1 MWSSD
6 SLEDD
11 WRRAKPHVIAA
22 LEHAGDTH
30 EPADVLDM
38 IIAGSAALFVGED
51 SAVVATEI
59 ILPVGRQLHFWLA
72 AGDLDELVEIE
83 RDVENAA
90 RERGVH
96 KLSIIGRR
104 GWRRKLD
111 GFREV
116 GVVLTKELRP

>member
-1 MWSSD
+1 MWSSG
-6 SLEDD
+6 SLKDD

-38 IIAGSAALFVGED
+38 ILGGSAALFVGEG
-51 SAVVATEI
+51 SAVVAQEI
-59 ILPVGRQLHFWLA
+59 KLPAGRQLHFWLA

-83 RDVENAA
+83 RDVEQAA
-90 RERGVH
+90 RKRGIS
-96 KLSIIGRR
+96 KMSIIGRR
-104 GWRRKLD
+104 GWRVKLD

-116 GVVLTKELRP
+116 GVVLTKEI